1 MERQNSAGQD
11 EGVGVADLVDAAVR
25 GSHAAWNGLVDRYAR
40 LVWSVARTFRLSDA
54 DAADVCQTTWLRLV
68 ENLDRIA
75 DPERLGSW
83 LATTARRECIAVLR
97 RRDREAPV
105 SEAAWNEFEEPEAP
119 GDGPEARI
127 ITQDENKQLW
137 DAFSGLSERCRNLL
151 RVLAAVPKEGKASYA
166 QISAALGIPTG
177 SIGPTRARCL
187 EQLRGRI
194 NPVA

>member
-1 MERQNSAGQD
+1 VESQSSAEQD
-11 EGVGVADLVDAAVR
+11 EGVGVADLVAAAVH

-68 ENLDRIA
+68 ENLDRIT

-105 SEAAWNEFEEPEAP
+105 SEATWSELDEPEAP
-119 GDGPEARI
+119 GNGPEARVI
-127 ITQDENKQLW
+127 IQDENKQLW

-151 RVLAAVPKEGKASYA
+151 RVLAAVPKEAKGSYA
-166 QISAALGIPTG
+166 QISDALGIPTG

-187 EQLRGRI
+187 EQLKARL
-194 NPVA
+194 NPTG

>member
-1 MERQNSAGQD
+1 MERQNSTGQD
-11 EGVGVADLVDAAVR
+11 EGTGVADLVAAAVR
-25 GSHAAWNGLVDRYAR
+25 GSHTAWDGLVDRYAR
-40 LVWSVARTFRLSDA
+40 LVWSVARAFRLSDA

-68 ENLDRIA
+68 ENLERIS

-83 LATTARRECIAVLR
+83 LATTARRECLAVLR

-105 SEAAWNEFEEPEAP
+105 ADAWGEFDEPEAP
-119 GDGPEARI
+119 DESPEAHV

-137 DAFSGLSERCRNLL
+137 DAFSGLSERCRSLL
-151 RVLAAVPKEGKASYA
+151 RVLAVAPKEGKESYA

-187 EQLRGRI
+187 EQLKSRLR
-194 NPVA
+194 PVG